1 MQLLVQKNGR
11 SQQLT
16 SGLAVVR
23 ERRVLIYRVESEFIL
38 PVSAASV
45 IKSIEEQVGEG
56 EILACV
62 PKSGNL
68 YEVTLNENDSV
79 DLICDTGF
87 KIGDRNFKPNAIFS
101 KERLVSFLKVSIMF
115 LIRKLK
121 TSWKRLGLPSYPPL
135 GENVPWNEIADGT
148 RYVVIRFPDDK
159 QSLPYSMKFS
169 TGVNSHE
176 YIRVIHDNQRK
187 VCSKCYETDHIFA
200 TCPDNVCWRC
210 KTSGHLSKSCPE
222 PPCEKCKKFVAHCVC
237 EVVWVDPIH
246 ANKDQQNHDD
256 AEAENIEDNGDGDD
270 EDAAADDA
278 DDDKNNDDDDE
289 RMDVKDDNKTVK
301 NTVNVDVEV
310 HNEQGTVS
318 CVDVKSVSDELDLN
332 EDENTTVDNL
342 IVDNEQ
348 NKVSNFG
355 GSEDMDLTNELASH
369 LEDYVVT
376 DSGQIKG
383 SKSLM
388 TNDMI
393 EQEMTDEELAQN
405 MLKMRRRR
413 LGNNPNLSAD
423 DIKRLKREPR
433 HKLSSSQNDHS
444 FVVLNVDFSPVEKG
458 PGLWIFNNTLLNDE
472 YFVEKVDNLIE
483 NEKKCPLFE
492 SEMLVWID
500 NLKYKIKKFS
510 QVYAKDKKKKEQTE
524 YFRLQKEFQ
533 KISEKVAN
541 GKVFNENKYEEIKLE
556 MQKYEEKICKG
567 AILRSK
573 ADWAIDGDKNSAY
586 FLQLEKHRQENNC
599 IKELKDKNGIII
611 SKTDKI
617 LDEIH
622 QYYKTLFSCTNIDEM
637 KMNELL
643 SFISKTISENHQNY
657 LDSEIT
663 PEEIFKSL
671 NGMNRNKS
679 PGGDGI
685 TVSFYLKF
693 FHHFGEIFKKVLML
707 LKKRELCPD
716 L

>member
-1 MQLLVQKNGR
+1 MLGER
-11 SQQLT
+11 
-16 SGLAVVR
+16 GVR
-23 ERRVLIYRVESEFIL
+23 RTVKEQTVIVDVFDNKSI
-38 PVSAASV
+38 SAASV

-62 PKSGNL
+62 PKSVNL

-101 KERLVSFLKVSIMF
+101 KERLVSFLKVSYYVLDKEIEDKLEAF
-115 LIRKLK
+115 GATLISPIR
-121 TSWKRLGLPSYPPL
+121 RRMYP
-135 GENVPWNEIADGT
+135 GTQIADGT
-148 RYVVIRFPDDK
+148 RYVVIQFPDDK

-246 ANKDQQNHDD
+246 AKKDQQNHDD

-270 EDAAADDA
+270 EDAADDDA

-289 RMDVKDDNKTVK
+289 LMDVKDDNETVK

-355 GSEDMDLTNELASH
+355 GSEDMDLTNEPASH
-369 LEDYVVT
+369 LENYVVT
-376 DSGQIKG
+376 DSGKIKG

-413 LGNNPNLSAD
+413 LGNNPNMSAD

-433 HKLSSSQNDHS
+433 HKHSSSQ
-444 FVVLNVDFSPVEKG
+444 K
-458 PGLWIFNNTLLNDE
+458 
-472 YFVEKVDNLIE
+472 
-483 NEKKCPLFE
+483 
-492 SEMLVWID
+492 
-500 NLKYKIKKFS
+500 
-510 QVYAKDKKKKEQTE
+510 
-524 YFRLQKEFQ
+524 
-533 KISEKVAN
+533 
-541 GKVFNENKYEEIKLE
+541 
-556 MQKYEEKICKG
+556 
-567 AILRSK
+567 
-573 ADWAIDGDKNSAY
+573 
-586 FLQLEKHRQENNC
+586 
-599 IKELKDKNGIII
+599 
-611 SKTDKI
+611 
-617 LDEIH
+617 
-622 QYYKTLFSCTNIDEM
+622 
-637 KMNELL
+637 
-643 SFISKTISENHQNY
+643 
-657 LDSEIT
+657 
-663 PEEIFKSL
+663 
-671 NGMNRNKS
+671 
-679 PGGDGI
+679 
-685 TVSFYLKF
+685 
-693 FHHFGEIFKKVLML
+693 
-707 LKKRELCPD
+707 
-716 L
+716 